1 MAPRVKNSQS
11 QVARFKVNS
20 LAKRGSVASAAE
32 ARCVRF
38 GVMRVEALT
47 IVKVMA
53 AVALA
58 AALSACAGGPS
69 YAPDMLASDEPVG
82 TASAAIATASPATTE
97 ATADVASLPGDV
109 ASLPGDVTSLPGD
122 EASEVHDP
130 MEKMNRST
138 FERNQR
144 FNRAVVY
151 PVAKAYINTV
161 PEPVRNS
168 VENFTQNLSE
178 PMTFAND
185 LLQLRVGAAVATLGR
200 FTLNSTVGVGGLFDV
215 ASKHDLPEQ
224 SGDFGQTLYVW
235 GMRKSPYLVVPLIGP
250 TNVRDLF
257 GTTVDVAAT
266 IPAGGLLP
274 TQYATAVNNVSVA
287 GTVTTPMSKLGE
299 ADQLKQLEDTSIDP
313 YIMLR
318 SVVQQKRQ
326 AELQEALETSAW
338 TAGRYGTN
346 SVSTAT
352 LLKTPALNTKEQDLV
367 PDAVS
372 GVQ

>member
-82 TASAAIATASPATTE
+82 TASAATATASPATTE
-97 ATADVASLPGDV
+97 ATADVASLPGNV

-122 EASEVHDP
+122 EAGEGHDP

-274 TQYATAVNNVSVA
+274 TQYATAVNNVGVP

-299 ADQLKQLEDTSIDP
+299 ADQLKQLEDSSIDP
-313 YIMLR
+313 YTMLP
-318 SVVQQKRQ
+318 SVMQQKRQ

-346 SVSTAT
+346 TVSTAT
-352 LLKTPALNTKEQDLV
+352 LLKTPGLNTKEQDLV

>member
-1 MAPRVKNSQS
+1 M
-11 QVARFKVNS
+11 
-20 LAKRGSVASAAE
+20 
-32 ARCVRF
+32 
-38 GVMRVEALT
+38 MRVEALT
-47 IVKVMA
+47 IVKAMA

-69 YAPDMLASDEPVG
+69 YAPDMLASEEPVG
-82 TASAAIATASPATTE
+82 TASPATATANPATATESPATAETS
-97 ATADVASLPGDV
+97 ADVASLPGDDV
-109 ASLPGDVTSLPGD
+109 ASLPGD
-122 EASEVHDP
+122 EASEAHDP

-144 FNRAVVY
+144 LNRAIVY

-168 VENFTQNLSE
+168 VDNFTQNLSE
-178 PMTFAND
+178 PMTFANNV
-185 LLQLRVGAAVATLGR
+185 LQLRVGAAVATLGR

-250 TNVRDLF
+250 TNVRDLL

-299 ADQLKQLEDTSIDP
+299 ADQLKQLEDSSIDP
-313 YIMLR
+313 YTMLR
-318 SVVQQKRQ
+318 STVQQKRQ

-346 SVSTAT
+346 TVSTAT
-352 LLKTPALNTKEQDLV
+352 LLKSPALNTKEQELV
-367 PDAVS
+367 PDAFS

>member
-1 MAPRVKNSQS
+1 
-11 QVARFKVNS
+11 
-20 LAKRGSVASAAE
+20 
-32 ARCVRF
+32 
-38 GVMRVEALT
+38 MRVEALT

-274 TQYATAVNNVSVA
+274 TQYATAVNNVGVA

-299 ADQLKQLEDTSIDP
+299 ADQLKQLEDSSIDP
-313 YIMLR
+313 YTMLR

-346 SVSTAT
+346 TVSTAT

>member
-20 LAKRGSVASAAE
+20 LAKRDLRRVSGGGES
-32 ARCVRF
+32 VRF

-47 IVKVMA
+47 IVKAMA

-58 AALSACAGGPS
+58 AALSACAADGPS
-69 YAPDMLASDEPVG
+69 LQPDRLAKDEPV
-82 TASAAIATASPATTE
+82 SAGSPAN
-97 ATADVASLPGDV
+97 AAAPDDVASLPGD
-109 ASLPGDVTSLPGD
+109 GT
-122 EASEVHDP
+122 EAHDP
-130 MEKMNRST
+130 LEKMNRST
-138 FERNQR
+138 YERNQR
-144 FNRAVVY
+144 FNQAVIY
-151 PVAKAYINTV
+151 PAAKAYINNV

-185 LLQLRVGAAVATLGR
+185 ILQLRVGAAVTTLGR
-200 FTLNSTVGVGGLFDV
+200 FTLNSTIGVGGLFDV
-215 ASKHDLPEQ
+215 ASKHELPEQ

-235 GMRKSPYLVVPLIGP
+235 GVRKSPYLVVPLIGP
-250 TNVRDLF
+250 TNLRDLV
-257 GTTVDVAAT
+257 GTTVDVAAA

-287 GTVTTPMSKLGE
+287 GTVTMPMTKLGE
-299 ADQLKQLEDTSIDP
+299 ADQLQQLEDSSIDP
-313 YIMLR
+313 YTMLR

-338 TAGRYGTN
+338 TASRYGTDIASN
-346 SVSTAT
+346 TVSTAT
-352 LLKTPALNTKEQDLV
+352 LLKEPALATKEQDLV
-367 PDAVS
+367 PDAFS

>member
-1 MAPRVKNSQS
+1 
-11 QVARFKVNS
+11 
-20 LAKRGSVASAAE
+20 
-32 ARCVRF
+32 
-38 GVMRVEALT
+38 MRVEALT
-47 IVKVMA
+47 IVKAMA

-58 AALSACAGGPS
+58 AALSACAADGPS
-69 YAPDMLASDEPVG
+69 LQPDRLAKDEPV
-82 TASAAIATASPATTE
+82 SAGSPAATAAPDDIA
-97 ATADVASLPGDV
+97 
-109 ASLPGDVTSLPGD
+109 SLPGD

-144 FNRAVVY
+144 FNQAVIY
-151 PVAKAYINTV
+151 PAAKAYINTV

-168 VENFTQNLSE
+168 VENFTGNLAE

-185 LLQLRVGAAVATLGR
+185 ILQLRVGAAVTTLGR
-200 FTLNSTVGVGGLFDV
+200 FTLNSTIGVGGLFDV
-215 ASKHDLPEQ
+215 ASKHELPEQ

-235 GMRKSPYLVVPLIGP
+235 GVRKSPYLVVPLIGP
-250 TNVRDLF
+250 TNLRDLV

-274 TQYATAVNNVSVA
+274 TRFATAVNNVGVA
-287 GTVTTPMSKLGE
+287 GTVTTPMSRLGE
-299 ADQLKQLEDTSIDP
+299 AGQLEQLEDSSIDP
-313 YIMLR
+313 YTMLR

-338 TAGRYGTN
+338 TSGRYGTEPSSN
-346 SVSTAT
+346 TVSTAT
-352 LLKTPALNTKEQDLV
+352 LLKNPVLATKEQDLV

>member
-1 MAPRVKNSQS
+1 
-11 QVARFKVNS
+11 
-20 LAKRGSVASAAE
+20 
-32 ARCVRF
+32 
-38 GVMRVEALT
+38 MRVEALT

-58 AALSACAGGPS
+58 AALSACATDGPS
-69 YAPDMLASDEPVG
+69 LRAPDRLAKDEPV
-82 TASAAIATASPATTE
+82 SVASPATAE
-97 ATADVASLPGDV
+97 APTTADASTDI
-109 ASLPGDVTSLPGD
+109 ASLPGD
-122 EASEVHDP
+122 EAAEAHDP
-130 MEKMNRST
+130 LEKMNRST

-144 FNRAVVY
+144 LNRAVVY

-185 LLQLRVGAAVATLGR
+185 ILQLRVGAAVTTLGR
-200 FTLNSTVGVGGLFDV
+200 FTLNSTIGVGGLFDV

-338 TAGRYGTN
+338 TAGRYGTDTASN
-346 SVSTAT
+346 TVSTST
-352 LLKTPALNTKEQDLV
+352 LLKNPVLATKEQDLV
-367 PDAVS
+367 PDAFS

>member
-274 TQYATAVNNVSVA
+274 TQYATAVNNVGVA

-299 ADQLKQLEDTSIDP
+299 ADQLKQLEDSSIDP
-313 YIMLR
+313 YTMLR

-346 SVSTAT
+346 TVSTAT

>member
-1 MAPRVKNSQS
+1 
-11 QVARFKVNS
+11 
-20 LAKRGSVASAAE
+20 
-32 ARCVRF
+32 
-38 GVMRVEALT
+38 MRVEALT

-58 AALSACAGGPS
+58 AALSACATDGPS
-69 YAPDMLASDEPVG
+69 LQPDRLAKDEPV
-82 TASAAIATASPATTE
+82 SAGAPAATAAS
-97 ATADVASLPGDV
+97 ADVASLPGDEAGGV
-109 ASLPGDVTSLPGD
+109 ASLPGD
-122 EASEVHDP
+122 EATEVHDP
-130 MEKMNRST
+130 LEKMNRST
-138 FERNQR
+138 FENNQR
-144 FNRAVVY
+144 LNRAVVY
-151 PVAKAYINTV
+151 PIAKAYNNTV

-168 VENFTQNLSE
+168 VENFTGNLSE

-185 LLQLRVGAAVATLGR
+185 ILQLRVGAAVTTLGR
-200 FTLNSTVGVGGLFDV
+200 FTLNSTIGVGGLFDV

-235 GMRKSPYLVVPLIGP
+235 GVRKSPYLVVPLIGP
-250 TNVRDLF
+250 TNLRDLV

-274 TQYATAVNNVSVA
+274 SQYLTTFNNVSVA
-287 GTVTTPMSKLGE
+287 GTVTTPMTKLSE
-299 ADQLKQLEDTSIDP
+299 AGQLEQLEDSSIDP
-313 YIMLR
+313 YTMLR

-338 TAGRYGTN
+338 TSGRYGTEPSSN
-346 SVSTAT
+346 TVTTAT
-352 LLKTPALNTKEQDLV
+352 LLRNPVLATKEQDLV

>member
-20 LAKRGSVASAAE
+20 SAKRGSVASAAE

>member
-1 MAPRVKNSQS
+1 MAPRVENSQS

-20 LAKRGSVASAAE
+20 LVKGGLRRVSGGG
-32 ARCVRF
+32 VRF
-38 GVMRVEALT
+38 GVMRVKALT
-47 IVKVMA
+47 IVKAMA

-58 AALSACAGGPS
+58 AALSACAAEGPS
-69 YAPDMLASDEPVG
+69 LQPDRLAKDEPV
-82 TASAAIATASPATTE
+82 SAGSPANV
-97 ATADVASLPGDV
+97 AAAPDDVASLPGDG
-109 ASLPGDVTSLPGD
+109 AN
-122 EASEVHDP
+122 EAHDP

-138 FERNQR
+138 YERNQR
-144 FNRAVVY
+144 FNEAVIY
-151 PVAKAYINTV
+151 PAAKAYNNTV

-185 LLQLRVGAAVATLGR
+185 ILQLRVGAAVTTLGR
-200 FTLNSTVGVGGLFDV
+200 FTLNSTIGVGGLFDV

-235 GMRKSPYLVVPLIGP
+235 GVRKSPYLVVPLIGP
-250 TNVRDLF
+250 TNLRDLV

-274 TQYATAVNNVSVA
+274 TRFATAVNNVSVA
-287 GTVTTPMSKLGE
+287 GTVTTPMTKLGE
-299 ADQLKQLEDTSIDP
+299 AGQLEQLEDSSIDP
-313 YIMLR
+313 YTMLR

-338 TAGRYGTN
+338 TSGRYGTEP
-346 SVSTAT
+346 SSDTVSTAT
-352 LLKTPALNTKEQDLV
+352 LLKNPVLATKEQDLV
-367 PDAVS
+367 PDSVS
-372 GVQ
+372 GVE

>member
-1 MAPRVKNSQS
+1 
-11 QVARFKVNS
+11 
-20 LAKRGSVASAAE
+20 
-32 ARCVRF
+32 
-38 GVMRVEALT
+38 MRVEALT
-47 IVKVMA
+47 IVKAMA

-58 AALSACAGGPS
+58 AALSACVTDGPS
-69 YAPDMLASDEPVG
+69 LRAPDRLAKGEAV
-82 TASAAIATASPATTE
+82 SAASPATAE
-97 ATADVASLPGDV
+97 APTKTDTPTDVAALPGDV
-109 ASLPGDVTSLPGD
+109 ASLPGD
-122 EASEVHDP
+122 EATEAHDP
-130 MEKMNRST
+130 MEKLNRST

-144 FNRAVVY
+144 FNRAVIY

-168 VENFTQNLSE
+168 VDNFTQNLSE
-178 PMTFAND
+178 PMTFANNI
-185 LLQLRVGAAVATLGR
+185 LQLRVGAAVATLGR

-235 GMRKSPYLVVPLIGP
+235 GMRESPYLVVPLIGP
-250 TNVRDLF
+250 TNVRDLV
-257 GTTVDVAAT
+257 GTTIDVAAT

-274 TQYATAVNNVSVA
+274 TQYATAVNNMSVA

-313 YIMLR
+313 YVMLR

-346 SVSTAT
+346 TVSTAT
-352 LLKTPALNTKEQDLV
+352 LLKSPALNTKEQELV
-367 PDAVS
+367 PDAFS
-372 GVQ
+372 RVQ

>member
-1 MAPRVKNSQS
+1 
-11 QVARFKVNS
+11 
-20 LAKRGSVASAAE
+20 
-32 ARCVRF
+32 
-38 GVMRVEALT
+38 MRVEALT
-47 IVKVMA
+47 IVKAMA

-58 AALSACAGGPS
+58 AVLSACAGGPS
-69 YAPDMLASDEPVG
+69 YAPDKLASDEPVTTG
-82 TASAAIATASPATTE
+82 STTTAETP
-97 ATADVASLPGDV
+97 ADVASLPGDAAPNDV
-109 ASLPGDVTSLPGD
+109 ASLPGD
-122 EASEVHDP
+122 EANEAHDP

-144 FNRAVVY
+144 FNRAVIY

-168 VENFTQNLSE
+168 VDNFTQNLSE
-178 PMTFAND
+178 PMTFANNV
-185 LLQLRVGAAVATLGR
+185 LQLRVGAAVTTLGR
-200 FTLNSTVGVGGLFDV
+200 FTLNSTIGVGGLFDV
-215 ASKHDLPEQ
+215 ASKHELPEQ

-250 TNVRDLF
+250 TNVRDLV

-274 TQYATAVNNVSVA
+274 TQYATAVNNVGVA

-299 ADQLKQLEDTSIDP
+299 ADQLQQLEDSSIDP
-313 YIMLR
+313 YTMLR

-338 TAGRYGTN
+338 TSGRYGTDTA
-346 SVSTAT
+346 SSTVSTAT
-352 LLKTPALNTKEQDLV
+352 LLKNPALATKEQDLV